1 MKLWGSDAH
10 LDPEVERFT
19 VGDDYEVDRELVEYD
34 CLASMAHAKM
44 LRRMGVL
51 SAKEERALLA
61 ALQEVR
67 ALAQRGAF
75 EIRPEQEDCHTAI
88 EEYLVR
94 VAGEAGKKIHTARSR
109 NDQVLAALR
118 LLYKARL
125 QEIEQ
130 GTEQLAQVLASFG
143 ARWEQVP
150 LPGYTHT
157 RKAMPSSVGLWA
169 GAFAESMADNLD
181 ALRWV
186 RKLIDQ
192 SPLGTGAGYGLPVQ
206 VDRDF
211 TAKEM
216 GFARVQQNPLYVQ
229 NSRGKFEAAI
239 LHVLTMVLA
248 DLNRLATDVIF
259 FSMPELGYFRL
270 PPELCTGSSLMP
282 HKHNPDGFEM
292 LRAHYHTVVADEY
305 AVAGLVGNLISGY
318 HRDLQLSKGRVLR
331 ALRVTRASVRM
342 AAHVIPKIQVD
353 QERCQ
358 QAMGA
363 ELYTVQKVLQ
373 ETLRGRPF
381 RDAYRNEARRWQ
393 RGDEGAGGATG
404 AR

>member
-10 LDPEVERFT
+10 LDPEVEHFI

-51 SAKEERALLA
+51 SAEEERALLA
-61 ALQEVR
+61 GLQEVR
-67 ALAQRGAF
+67 GLAQRGAF

-94 VAGEAGKKIHTARSR
+94 VVGEAGKKIHTARSR

-118 LLYKARL
+118 LLYQARL

-130 GTEQLAQVLASFG
+130 RTEQLAQVLATLG

-206 VDRDF
+206 LDRDF

-239 LHVLTMVLA
+239 LHVLTMVFA

-282 HKHNPDGFEM
+282 HKHNPDVFEM

-331 ALRVTRASVRM
+331 ALRLTSASVSV

-353 QERCQ
+353 EERCR

-363 ELYTVQKVLQ
+363 ELYTVQQVLQ

>member
-1 MKLWGSDAH
+1 MKLWGSDTH
-10 LDPEVERFT
+10 VDPEVERFT
-19 VGDDYEVDRELVEYD
+19 VGDDCEVDRELVEYD

-61 ALQEVR
+61 ALEQVR
-67 ALAQRGAF
+67 GLAQQGAF
-75 EIRPEQEDCHTAI
+75 EIRPDQEDCHTAI
-88 EEYLVR
+88 EEYLVQA
-94 VAGEAGKKIHTARSR
+94 VGEAGKKIHTARSR

-130 GTEQLAQVLASFG
+130 RTEHLTQVLVSFG

-186 RKLIDQ
+186 RRLIDQ

-206 VDRDF
+206 VDREF

-216 GFARVQQNPLYVQ
+216 GFARVQHNPLYVQ

-270 PPELCTGSSLMP
+270 PAELCTGSSLMP
-282 HKHNPDGFEM
+282 HKRNPDVFEV
-292 LRAHYHTVVADEY
+292 LRAHYHAVVADEY
-305 AVAGLVGNLISGY
+305 AVASLVGNLISGY

-331 ALRVTRASVRM
+331 ALRVTRDCLGI
-342 AAHVIPKIQVD
+342 AAHVLPKIQVD
-353 QERCQ
+353 EERCL
-358 QAMGA
+358 QAMSA
-363 ELYTVQKVLQ
+363 ELYTVQQVLQ
-373 ETLRGRPF
+373 ETLRGKPF

-393 RGDEGAGGATG
+393 QGEEREDG
-404 AR
+404 